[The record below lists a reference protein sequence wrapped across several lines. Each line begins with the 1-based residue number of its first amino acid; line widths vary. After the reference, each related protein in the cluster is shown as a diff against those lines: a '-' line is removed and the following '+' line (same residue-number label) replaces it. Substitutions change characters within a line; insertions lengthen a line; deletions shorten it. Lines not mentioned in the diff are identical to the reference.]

1 MSRDE
6 NTHTD
11 LTQLKKEKKTVDN
24 GLRIRRWWWWREEEE
39 VLVVQWLTVQSSG
52 AKRSG
57 AIRH

>member
-6 NTHTD
+6 NTHTE

-24 GLRIRRWWWWREEEE
+24 GLRIRRWWEEEE
-39 VLVVQWLTVQSSG
+39 VLAVQWLTVLPSG

-57 AIRH
+57 AIRR